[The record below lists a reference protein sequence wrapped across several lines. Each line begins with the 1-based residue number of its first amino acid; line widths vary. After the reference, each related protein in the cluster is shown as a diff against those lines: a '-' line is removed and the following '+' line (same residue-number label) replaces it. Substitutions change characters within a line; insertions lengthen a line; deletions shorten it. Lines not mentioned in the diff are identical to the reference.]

1 MAERILVI
9 EDDAVS
15 RELASEVL
23 LANGFDVVSVRTGEE
38 GLGTLTAPFPD
49 LILLDIQLPGISG
62 LEVARRVRGEQAT
75 AHIPLLA
82 VTAEAM
88 PGDEEKIL
96 AAGCTAYLA
105 KPLTFSTL
113 VRTVRQLLDGPDSL
127 T

>member
-9 EDDAVS
+9 EDDQVS

-23 LANGFDVVSVRTGEE
+23 LANGFEVIGVRTGEE
-38 GLGTLTAPFPD
+38 GLDWLTPPFPD

-62 LEVARRVRGEQAT
+62 LEIARRVRGDETT
-75 AHIPLLA
+75 AHIPMVA

-105 KPLTFSTL
+105 KPLRFSTL
-113 VRTVRQLLDGPDSL
+113 VDTIRRLLDRSRL

>member
-9 EDDAVS
+9 EDDQVS

-23 LANGFDVVSVRTGEE
+23 LANGFEVIGVRTGEE
-38 GLGTLTAPFPD
+38 GLDCLTAPFPD
-49 LILLDIQLPGISG
+49 LIVLDIQLPGISG
-62 LEVARRVRGEQAT
+62 LEIARRVRGDAAT
-75 AHIPLLA
+75 AHIPMVA

-105 KPLTFSTL
+105 KPLRFSTL
-113 VRTVRQLLDGPDSL
+113 VDTIRRLLDRARLS
-127 T
+127 